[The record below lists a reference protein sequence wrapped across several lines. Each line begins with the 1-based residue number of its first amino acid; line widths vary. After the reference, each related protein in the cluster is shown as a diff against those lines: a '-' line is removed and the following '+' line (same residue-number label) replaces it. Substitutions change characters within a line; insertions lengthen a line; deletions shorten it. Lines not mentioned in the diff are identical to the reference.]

1 MGEPQGSNRAEFIA
15 RIGTF
20 FIWVGIILLIFFFLS
35 DSTGQAVLSY
45 FCWSTILMVVG
56 FVFRGQLKKTYQPSG
71 RFSIL
76 RRFRS
81 KPKSKEDKGKK

>member
-1 MGEPQGSNRAEFIA
+1 MGEPQGFDRKEFIS

-35 DSTGQAVLSY
+35 DSAGQAVFSY
-45 FCWSTILMVVG
+45 FCWSSMLLILGVM
-56 FVFRGQLKKTYQPSG
+56 FRSRVKKTYKPSG

-76 RRFRS
+76 Q
-81 KPKSKEDKGKK
+81 KPKRKPNEDKGKK

>member
-1 MGEPQGSNRAEFIA
+1 MAGQQGSSRPEFIA

-35 DSTGQAVLSY
+35 DSAGQAVFSY
-45 FCWSTILMVVG
+45 FCWSSILLILG
-56 FVFRGQLKKTYQPSG
+56 FIFRSQLKKTYQPSG

-76 RRFRS
+76 KKLKR
-81 KPKSKEDKGKK
+81 KPKEDKGKK

>member
-1 MGEPQGSNRAEFIA
+1 MGEPQGFDRKEFIS

-35 DSTGQAVLSY
+35 DSAGQAVFSY
-45 FCWSTILMVVG
+45 FCWSSMLLILG
-56 FVFRGQLKKTYQPSG
+56 FMFRSRVKRTYKPSG

-76 RRFRS
+76 QRLKR
-81 KPKSKEDKGKK
+81 KPQEDKGKK